1 MSTWQGHIRQRRYPT
16 AESPTSGRHR
26 ASSGTSSMTSP
37 ASPIAPSHS
46 SPSLTSTHPHSRIDG
61 ADRRVDATTQLLG
74 RSSSVPASIFS
85 PSIGDRGRDDPPWL
99 PQQTTSPTRNTSP
112 EIARR
117 ASRFE
122 FSVKPS
128 PTRTQFPTHSRRDAH
143 HFPKASTTN
152 TVAESFDDPF
162 AEIERRRFA
171 RQARLESI
179 RNLYPVTR
187 AEHANSGPPS
197 PVHEQWDEIERKE
210 RLQVEAERGAGTAPD
225 KIASAPRI
233 SSSTD
238 TFCEVSGQKVR
249 CRLVI

>member
-1 MSTWQGHIRQRRYPT
+1 MSTWQEHIRQRQYPT

-26 ASSGTSSMTSP
+26 ASSSTSSITSP
-37 ASPIAPSHS
+37 ASPIVPSHS
-46 SPSLTSTHPHSRIDG
+46 SPSLTSTLPHSLIDG
-61 ADRRVDATTQLLG
+61 ADRRLDATTQLLG

-85 PSIGDRGRDDPPWL
+85 PTISLRRPDPSCL
-99 PQQTTSPTRNTSP
+99 PQRTTSPTRNTSP

-122 FSVKPS
+122 LTVNSS

-143 HFPKASTTN
+143 QFPKASTTN

-162 AEIERRRFA
+162 VEIERRRCA
-171 RQARLESI
+171 RRARLESI
-179 RNLYPVTR
+179 RNLYPVAR
-187 AEHANSGPPS
+187 AEDGTSGPPT

-210 RLQVEAERGAGTAPD
+210 RLQVEAERGAGTPPD
-225 KIASAPRI
+225 KIASAPPI

-238 TFCEVSGQKVR
+238 TFCEVSGQERV
-249 CRLVI
+249 